1 MKTLILKGKG
11 IVENG
16 ELERYNSVRIIHK
29 GNASAQT
36 YQLLG
41 ITSIGA
47 VERYV
52 IANKDILSL
61 SNSGQFSKKIQL
73 TALHPTFYVK
83 SSEDAVFVVSNIYG
97 TIDTLFSN
105 SPTSYYRFFNIDV
118 DVNYLSEDVEIKKAN
133 ITTNELYQ
141 TSKSIKKFV
150 DSNVTGVIDFE
161 NLKGA
166 ELKKLSIK
174 EALDGAVNT
183 QSVVNTL
190 ADGFLHLYLPSSF
203 GAIELADLIEKA
215 SNTEQTKLDSFAC
228 TYSRRV
234 TFPTNIF
241 INAIGGN
248 TEMTTTMVDN
258 LLIDAAASLTTG
270 YINLKSKRTSA
281 SDGAVSTMQGKGIK
295 VSVAKVE

>member
-1 MKTLILKGKG
+1 METLILKGKG

-36 YQLLG
+36 YQLFG
-41 ITSIGA
+41 IASIGA

-52 IANKDILSL
+52 ISDKDILSL
-61 SNSGQFSKKIQL
+61 SNSGPFSKKIQL

-105 SPTSYYRFFNIDV
+105 SPASYYSFFNIDA

-141 TSKSIKKFV
+141 MSKSIKKFV
-150 DSNVTGVIDFE
+150 ESKVTGVIDFE

-166 ELKKLSIK
+166 ELKKLGIR
-174 EALDGAVNT
+174 EALDGAMNT
-183 QSVVNTL
+183 QSVVNAL
-190 ADGFLHLYLPSSF
+190 ADGFLQLNLPSSF
-203 GAIELADLIEKA
+203 GAIELSDLIEKA
-215 SNTEQTKLDSFAC
+215 STTEQTKLDSFAC

-241 INAIGGN
+241 INTLGGN

-281 SDGAVSTMQGKGIK
+281 SDAAVSTMQSKGIT
-295 VSVAKVE
+295 VNVAKE